1 MVTGNKKLILES
13 DSELVVDLLSPDMV
27 KIDANYV
34 LITKVREVLK
44 LAWDIYVKIQHAHI
58 I

>member
-1 MVTGNKKLILES
+1 ML
-13 DSELVVDLLSPDMV
+13 

-44 LAWDIYVKIQHAHI
+44 LAWDM
-58 I
+58 